1 MSLPA
6 GALSKAQDI
15 HPALS
20 KQLLGTSC
28 TICSSPMLLLHYWR
42 DEELG
47 QESQSQHSLFFRGGC
62 CLQEPCCA
70 LLRHVPCCEK
80 WVGAAGADQSGVSS
94 RGGGVGVAG
103 EGDPQGSANKGML
116 GQGLAMGKCPA

>member
-20 KQLLGTSC
+20 KQPLGTSS

-62 CLQEPCCA
+62 CLQEPAA
-70 LLRHVPCCEK
+70 LYSDTSPAARSGWEQPELTR
-80 WVGAAGADQSGVSS
+80 VGS
-94 RGGGVGVAG
+94 RAGVGVAG